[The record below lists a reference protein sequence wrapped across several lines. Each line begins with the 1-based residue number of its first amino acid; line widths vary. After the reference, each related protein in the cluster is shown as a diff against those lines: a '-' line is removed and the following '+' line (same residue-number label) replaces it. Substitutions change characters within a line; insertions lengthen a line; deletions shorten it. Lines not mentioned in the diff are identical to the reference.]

1 MIRAIRERRRGV
13 RPTCGRLSTRDS
25 AGTEQHERK
34 SAIMQN
40 DAAASGAEL
49 PEDRGHDRLPEPGP
63 TEGQPENG
71 ETMSA
76 SEQIAQLKQERDEL
90 RDQALRARAEFANY
104 QKRAKQQADADRA
117 YAVGSLAKD
126 LLDPLDNL
134 DRAIEALRAKGAEGI
149 TAGLDMVQ
157 KQLLEIMAKHGVQPI
172 AAHGQPFDPKPAR
185 RGPSAAVAGT
195 SRGYSRRRDEQR
207 LYDRATAFL
216 RPSKVAVSVKPT
228 GKGE

>member
-1 MIRAIRERRRGV
+1 MSSMSEKAQKPNEA
-13 RPTCGRLSTRDS
+13 T
-25 AGTEQHERK
+25 
-34 SAIMQN
+34 
-40 DAAASGAEL
+40 ASGAEF
-49 PEDRGHDRLPEPGP
+49 PEDRGHDREAGLGP

-76 SEQIAQLKQERDEL
+76 SAQIAQLKQERDEL

-104 QKRAKQQADADRA
+104 QKRAKQQADVERA

-134 DRAIEALRAKGAEGI
+134 DRAIEALRAKGAEGV

-172 AAHGQPFDPKPAR
+172 SAHGHPFDPNLHDAVLQQ
-185 RGPSAAVAGT
+185 PSLEHPEGTVVAEL
-195 SRGYSRRRDEQR
+195 SKGYTIA
-207 LYDRATAFL
+207 DRVL